1 MKQYQDKYFK
11 RAKKENYAARSVYK
25 LKEMD
30 KRFNLF
36 QKGQTVLDL
45 GAAPGSWTQ
54 FAGERVGPEGRVLGV
69 DIQETKHAFPGN
81 IVFLQADVFS
91 DSPELL
97 EAMAPLVPFDL
108 VISDMAPK
116 TTGIKFADQA
126 NSLELCERAFEVA
139 ARHLKLGG
147 HFVVKIFESGDTR
160 IYADSLRKSFG
171 KVKYFKPYSS
181 RSESKEI
188 FIVALGFKGV
198 DG

>member
-30 KRFNLF
+30 QRFSLF
-36 QKGQTVLDL
+36 KPGQTVLDL

-54 FAGERVGPEGRVLGV
+54 FAGERVGPSGRVLGV
-69 DIQETKHAFPGN
+69 DIQETRHTFAEN
-81 IVFLQADVFS
+81 ITFLQADVFS

-97 EAMAPLVPFDL
+97 AAVEPLAPFDL

-116 TTGIKFADQA
+116 TTGVKFADQA

-139 ARHLKLGG
+139 RKYLKKGG
-147 HFVVKIFESGDTR
+147 HFVVKIFEGGETKEYR
-160 IYADSLRKSFG
+160 ESLRPYFD
-171 KVKYFKPYSS
+171 KVKNFKPYSS

-188 FIVALGFKGV
+188 FIVALGFAGI

>member
-30 KRFNLF
+30 QRFSLF
-36 QKGQTVLDL
+36 KPGQTVLDL

-54 FAGERVGPEGRVLGV
+54 YAGERVGKAGRVLGV
-69 DIQETKHAFPGN
+69 DIQDTRHTFAEN
-81 IVFLQADVFS
+81 ITFLQADVFS

-97 EAMAPLVPFDL
+97 AAMEPLAPFDL

-139 ARHLKLGG
+139 GKRLKRGG
-147 HFVVKIFESGDTR
+147 HFVVKIFEGAETKEYR
-160 IYADSLRKSFG
+160 DSLRPHFD
-171 KVKYFKPYSS
+171 KVKNFKPYSS

-188 FIVALGFKGV
+188 FVIALGFKGV

>member
-30 KRFNLF
+30 KRFQIF
-36 QKGQTVLDL
+36 KKGQTVLDL

-54 FAGERVGPEGRVLGV
+54 FAGERVGRQGRVLAV
-69 DIQETKHAFPGN
+69 DIQDTKHSFPVN
-81 IVFLQADVFS
+81 ITFLQADVFS

-97 EAMAPLVPFDL
+97 EAIKPLAPFD
-108 VISDMAPK
+108 VIISDMAPK

-126 NSLELCERAFEVA
+126 HSLELCERAFEVVTKY
-139 ARHLKLGG
+139 LKLGG
-147 HFVVKIFESGDTR
+147 NFAVKIFEGGEINDFR
-160 IYADSLRKSFG
+160 NMIRPHFG
-171 KVKYFKPYSS
+171 KIKNFKPHSS
-181 RSESKEI
+181 RAESKEL
-188 FIVALGFKGV
+188 FIVALGFKGI